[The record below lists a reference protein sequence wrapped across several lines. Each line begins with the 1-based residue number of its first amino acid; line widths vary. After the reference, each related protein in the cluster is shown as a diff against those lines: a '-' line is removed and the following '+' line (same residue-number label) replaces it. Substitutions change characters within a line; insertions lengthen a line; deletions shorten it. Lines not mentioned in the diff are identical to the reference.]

1 MLQVWRDER
10 ADLRR
15 DWVNLSVPHL
25 QKKIFSRRLVTIIP
39 QQKGWIWKPFTKPT
53 KHNFLRVQRM
63 KEKQRRIYIK
73 QRWKPEPR
81 EKRKNGWI
89 LETRRDGKTF
99 WRIEEF
105 LCCKYINL
113 NNPFF
118 ITFNKYHQIQSHNIR
133 WNPLEICIYNFTST
147 FTIFCRFSV
156 VSNFQYSSVLS
167 FLPFSRVRFS
177 PQVGFRSTDS
187 KILSNDWR
195 QRWKELKN

>member
-25 QKKIFSRRLVTIIP
+25 QKKIFSRRVGTIIP
-39 QQKGWIWKPFTKPT
+39 QQKGWIWKSFTKPT

-73 QRWKPEPR
+73 QRWKPKPR

-99 WRIEEF
+99 WRIEESVANILIWTIRF
-105 LCCKYINL
+105 LLLLTNIIKYKVIL
-113 NNPFF
+113 
-118 ITFNKYHQIQSHNIR
+118 SAEIR
-133 WNPLEICIYNFTST
+133 WKYVYTLLLPL
-147 FTIFCRFSV
+147 
-156 VSNFQYSSVLS
+156 
-167 FLPFSRVRFS
+167 LPFSAVFPSRQISNILPFYRFFRS
-177 PQVGFRSTDS
+177 RGFGFR
-187 KILSNDWR
+187 LR
-195 QRWKELKN
+195 

>member
-1 MLQVWRDER
+1 MVVHDQVC
-10 ADLRR
+10 RR
-15 DWVNLSVPHL
+15 DGTNGRTYDVTGLIGRSRICKKNILEEVGNNNSTAKGMNLKTFYKTNKTQFL
-25 QKKIFSRRLVTIIP
+25 
-39 QQKGWIWKPFTKPT
+39 KGSTHERK
-53 KHNFLRVQRM
+53 
-63 KEKQRRIYIK
+63 KQRHIYIK

-147 FTIFCRFSV
+147 FTI
-156 VSNFQYSSVLS
+156 SSVFPS
-167 FLPFSRVRFS
+167 RQISNILPFYRFFRSRGF
-177 PQVGFRSTDS
+177 GFRH
-187 KILSNDWR
+187 R
-195 QRWKELKN
+195 